1 MREVWYIVDKATQI
15 IREINWVIFSE
26 NEVESID
33 YSYGKIKLD
42 LYLTPYEKLISQ
54 RGLQT

>member
-42 LYLTPYEKLISQ
+42 PYLTPYEKLISQ
-54 RGLQT
+54 RSLQT